1 MDQLKS
7 FNSPN
12 SNEWI
17 SSLLS
22 FFINIKSIDDNIE
35 TLRVELCSQPEFYPK
50 QFFQYLDAKNKDFL
64 LLDDFVI
71 FLQEMHIPYEE
82 KYLRKFIHNFDKDN
96 DFCLNFKEFLGLIL
110 PKKNIELSN
119 RVSLNANKN
128 FEQIIINRNIKNIFG
143 KILCEELE
151 LVKNCIKT
159 AKFCRATI
167 GFTFYEGFIAIAGNE
182 KYITEK
188 HLYNFLVQNKINI
201 SAYDMHQLMF
211 RLDADNDG
219 NISFTEFQ
227 EIFFPMKEGEIIAR
241 NNAPKQDNY
250 NFYTI
255 SDVTTQRRKIELLK
269 KIAQKEDVS
278 FVQDQNVNILSIP
291 NMNSNNDIFEKENSF
306 NYRNNS
312 ISSDSKASLYNDKSM
327 YSKSESKI
335 KTYNELTAPLIE
347 PKNFSQDYSNFNDIP
362 NNDYSRTY
370 RKSTLASPLES
381 YQSRNDS
388 TSINSPEV
396 LHAKSPLNYDYSSYS
411 NEDRDVLFRQIP
423 KTDNNRNFRNYRDDA
438 LMNRI
443 ENKNNNSIYNNIENK
458 KYSYN
463 NNSIINNIET
473 KKYRFKSSNST
484 NNIYSE
490 NKNSNYQSNKST
502 MKPCCG
508 CSIYDDLCP
517 CPISCK
523 YPDNCSC
530 PNKLNINNKI
540 SNNINHNISNNSS
553 FYKSN
558 YNRSFKEEAK
568 NNNNDFDSSLNPK
581 LFRSKS
587 QFNFTYNNDI
597 GIEKLISVRR
607 FDESRLY
614 SHNK

>member
-269 KIAQKEDVS
+269 KIAKKEDVS

-291 NMNSNNDIFEKENSF
+291 NMN
-306 NYRNNS
+306 
-312 ISSDSKASLYNDKSM
+312 
-327 YSKSESKI
+327 
-335 KTYNELTAPLIE
+335 
-347 PKNFSQDYSNFNDIP
+347 
-362 NNDYSRTY
+362 
-370 RKSTLASPLES
+370 
-381 YQSRNDS
+381 
-388 TSINSPEV
+388 
-396 LHAKSPLNYDYSSYS
+396 
-411 NEDRDVLFRQIP
+411 
-423 KTDNNRNFRNYRDDA
+423 
-438 LMNRI
+438 
-443 ENKNNNSIYNNIENK
+443 
-458 KYSYN
+458 
-463 NNSIINNIET
+463 
-473 KKYRFKSSNST
+473 
-484 NNIYSE
+484 
-490 NKNSNYQSNKST
+490 
-502 MKPCCG
+502 
-508 CSIYDDLCP
+508 
-517 CPISCK
+517 
-523 YPDNCSC
+523 
-530 PNKLNINNKI
+530 
-540 SNNINHNISNNSS
+540 
-553 FYKSN
+553 
-558 YNRSFKEEAK
+558 
-568 NNNNDFDSSLNPK
+568 
-581 LFRSKS
+581 
-587 QFNFTYNNDI
+587 
-597 GIEKLISVRR
+597 
-607 FDESRLY
+607 
-614 SHNK
+614 

>member
-1 MDQLKS
+1 
-7 FNSPN
+7 
-12 SNEWI
+12 
-17 SSLLS
+17 
-22 FFINIKSIDDNIE
+22 
-35 TLRVELCSQPEFYPK
+35 
-50 QFFQYLDAKNKDFL
+50 
-64 LLDDFVI
+64 
-71 FLQEMHIPYEE
+71 
-82 KYLRKFIHNFDKDN
+82 
-96 DFCLNFKEFLGLIL
+96 
-110 PKKNIELSN
+110 
-119 RVSLNANKN
+119 
-128 FEQIIINRNIKNIFG
+128 
-143 KILCEELE
+143 
-151 LVKNCIKT
+151 
-159 AKFCRATI
+159 
-167 GFTFYEGFIAIAGNE
+167 
-182 KYITEK
+182 
-188 HLYNFLVQNKINI
+188 
-201 SAYDMHQLMF
+201 MF

-241 NNAPKQDNY
+241 RNSPKQDNY

-255 SDVTTQRRKIELLK
+255 SDVTTQRRKIEILK

-278 FVQDQNVNILSIP
+278 FVQDQNANILSIP

-312 ISSDSKASLYNDKSM
+312 ISSDSKASIYNDKSM

-396 LHAKSPLNYDYSSYS
+396 LHSKSPLNYDYSSYS
-411 NEDRDVLFRQIP
+411 NENRDVLFRQIP

>member
-1 MDQLKS
+1 MDQLNS
-7 FNSPN
+7 FISPN
-12 SNEWI
+12 SKEWI

-35 TLRVELCSQPEFYPK
+35 TLRVGLCSQHEFNPK
-50 QFFQYLDAKNKDFL
+50 QFFQYLDTKNKDFL

-71 FLQEMHIPYEE
+71 FLQKMHIPYEE

-96 DFCLNFKEFLGLIL
+96 DFCLNFTEFLGLIL
-110 PKKNIELSN
+110 PKKNIELAN
-119 RVSLNANKN
+119 RVSLNANNN
-128 FEQIIINRNIKNIFG
+128 FEQIIINRNIRNIFG

-159 AKFCRATI
+159 AKFCRSTI

-188 HLYNFLVQNKINI
+188 HLYNFLVHNRINI

-219 NISFTEFQ
+219 SISFNEFQ

-241 NNAPKQDNY
+241 SNVPKKDNY
-250 NFYTI
+250 DFYTI
-255 SDVTTQRRKIELLK
+255 SAVATQRPKIELVK
-269 KIAQKEDVS
+269 QISQNEDVS
-278 FVQDQNVNILSIP
+278 FVQDQNVNILNIP
-291 NMNSNNDIFEKENSF
+291 NESIINDNFENKNSF

-312 ISSDSKASLYNDKSM
+312 VSIDSKGSFYNDKSI
-327 YSKSESKI
+327 YSKSETRI

-347 PKNFSQDYSNFNDIP
+347 PKTLEPKYTNFNDAP
-362 NNDYSRTY
+362 NNNNSSYTY
-370 RKSTLASPLES
+370 RKSTLTSPLES
-381 YQSRNDS
+381 CQSNNDD
-388 TSINSPEV
+388 TSYNSQQV
-396 LHAKSPLNYDYSSYS
+396 LNSKSPLNYDYSSYS
-411 NEDRDVLFRQIP
+411 NENTEVFFRPKNFRQTP

-438 LMNRI
+438 IMSRI
-443 ENKNNNSIYNNIENK
+443 ENKNNNNIYNKIENQ
-458 KYSYN
+458 KYSFN
-463 NNSIINNIET
+463 NNSIINKIET
-473 KKYRFKSSNST
+473 KNYILKSSST
-484 NNIYSE
+484 SNIFSE
-490 NKNSNYQSNKST
+490 NKNSNYQNNKST
-502 MKPCCG
+502 TKPCCG

-523 YPDNCSC
+523 YLDNCMC
-530 PNKLNINNKI
+530 PKKLNINN
-540 SNNINHNISNNSS
+540 NVSNNSS
-553 FYKSN
+553 IYKNN
-558 YNRSFKEEAK
+558 YNKSFIEEIK
-568 NNNNDFDSSLNPK
+568 NNNKDFDNPPNHK

-614 SHNK
+614 ANNK